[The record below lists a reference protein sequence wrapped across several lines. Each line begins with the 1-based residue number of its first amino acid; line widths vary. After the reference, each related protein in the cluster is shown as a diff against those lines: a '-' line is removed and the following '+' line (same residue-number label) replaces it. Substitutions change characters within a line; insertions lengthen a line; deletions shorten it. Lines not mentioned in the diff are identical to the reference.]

1 MPRALLIEDEL
12 PAREDLRAL
21 LSAHPEV
28 EIVGVAATLR
38 NARELLARDDYD
50 LVFLDINLIGGSSF
64 EIVPDVR
71 PEARI
76 IFTTAHDAF
85 AVRAFEINAL
95 DYLLKP
101 IAAPRLAT
109 ALSRFQ
115 STKVSEETK
124 PVAENVQAAQPLRLD
139 DRVYL
144 RNGNRGQFARVA
156 DLVLIAAQDNYCDI
170 VLASGE
176 RLLLRKSLSAWEEVL
191 PRSHFARVHRTCI
204 VNLGQV
210 VRHVRHGDGALLT
223 LKGVP
228 ETVIASRRT
237 WGEVRARLAEL
248 GRISASR

>member
-21 LSAHPEV
+21 LSGHPEV
-28 EIVGVAATLR
+28 KIVGMAATLR

-71 PEARI
+71 PGAQI
-76 IFTTAHDAF
+76 IFTTAYDAF
-85 AVRAFEINAL
+85 AVRAFEVNAL

-101 IAAPRLAT
+101 IAAPRLAA

-115 STKVSEETK
+115 SPK
-124 PVAENVQAAQPLRLD
+124 AAQSKSVAAIDEASEPLRLD

-156 DLVLIAAQDNYCDI
+156 DIALIEAQDNYCD
-170 VLASGE
+170 VTLVSGE
-176 RLLLRKSLSAWEEVL
+176 SLLLRKSLTAWETVL
-191 PRSHFARVHRTCI
+191 PSPFFARVHRTCI
-204 VNLGQV
+204 VNLRHV

-223 LKGVP
+223 LRGAAEPV
-228 ETVIASRRT
+228 VASRRT
-237 WGEVRARLAEL
+237 WGEVRIRLAEVARVS
-248 GRISASR
+248 GSR